1 MKKKIIILGICLVLA
16 AGTVAAVASGAYN
29 NQNIDIKSTLSKVF
43 SSEKSEGSLVQ
54 KDSVQ
59 TDSIS
64 LNDDQNKSVI
74 STDISDETIALYPS
88 NFYSMVEILKSNIS
102 DTASIAD
109 ILASYLYLRDIYGL
123 NNEQLEY
130 IAGLITNGAD
140 PNSILDIAYFWADT
154 CEDITIIEQIYNK
167 KGDYEG
173 GRFWIENAYNN
184 ITKNVHGVLK
194 SEEINNYLSLG
205 VTVSDIQNANILSRK
220 GVYSIKQILDRIA
233 GGDTMINIINEVYG
247 TSISQPVSLFGI
259 SENKKPDES
268 ILNSKELAALENK
281 QIEESASEILSD
293 EKTAERLVEKRNE
306 KNAELVKQLINEGI
320 LEGRIDKDL
329 GVVFDE

>member
-1 MKKKIIILGICLVLA
+1 MKRKIIILGICLVLA
-16 AGTVAAVASGAYN
+16 AGTVAAVASDVYN
-29 NQNIDIKSTLSKVF
+29 KQNIDIKSTLSKVF
-43 SSEKSEGSLVQ
+43 SSEKSEESLVQ
-54 KDSVQ
+54 NDRVQ
-59 TDSIS
+59 TDAIS
-64 LNDDQNKSVI
+64 LNSDENKSVM
-74 STDISDETIALYPS
+74 STDITGQNVVLYPS
-88 NFYSMVEILKSNIS
+88 NFYSMVEKLKTNIS
-102 DTASIAD
+102 DTSSIAD
-109 ILASYLYLRDIYGL
+109 ILSSYLYLRDIYGL

-130 IAGLITNGAD
+130 IAGLIINGAD
-140 PNSILDIAYFWADT
+140 PNSILDTAYFWVDT

-184 ITKNVHGVLK
+184 VTNNVHGVLE

-205 VTVSDIQNANILSRK
+205 VTVSDIQNANTLSRK

-233 GGDTMINIINEVYG
+233 GGDTMINIMNEVYG

-259 SENKKPDES
+259 SENEES
-268 ILNSKELAALENK
+268 DDGILNSKELAALENK

>member
-1 MKKKIIILGICLVLA
+1 MKRKIIILGICLVLA
-16 AGTVAAVASGAYN
+16 AGTVAAVASDVYN
-29 NQNIDIKSTLSKVF
+29 KQNIDIKSTLSKVF
-43 SSEKSEGSLVQ
+43 SSEKSEESLVQ
-54 KDSVQ
+54 NDRVQ
-59 TDSIS
+59 TDAIS
-64 LNDDQNKSVI
+64 LNSDENKSVM
-74 STDISDETIALYPS
+74 STDITGQNVVLYPS
-88 NFYSMVEILKSNIS
+88 NFYSMVEILKTNIS
-102 DTASIAD
+102 DTSSIAD
-109 ILASYLYLRDIYGL
+109 ILSSYLYLRDVYGL

-130 IAGLITNGAD
+130 IAGLIINGAD
-140 PNSILDIAYFWADT
+140 PNNILDIAYFWVDT

-184 ITKNVHGVLK
+184 VTNNVHGVLE

-233 GGDTMINIINEVYG
+233 GGDTIINIMNEVNG

-259 SENKKPDES
+259 SENEESDES
-268 ILNSKELAALENK
+268 ILYCKELAALENK
-281 QIEESASEILSD
+281 QIEESASEFLSD
-293 EKTAERLVEKRNE
+293 EKTAEKLVEKRNE
-306 KNAELVKQLINEGI
+306 KNAELVKQLISEGI

>member
-1 MKKKIIILGICLVLA
+1 MKRKIIILGICLVLA
-16 AGTVAAVASGAYN
+16 AGTVAAVASDVYN
-29 NQNIDIKSTLSKVF
+29 KQNIDIKSTLSKVF
-43 SSEKSEGSLVQ
+43 SSEKSEESLVQ
-54 KDSVQ
+54 NDRVQ
-59 TDSIS
+59 TDAIS
-64 LNDDQNKSVI
+64 LNSDENKSVM
-74 STDISDETIALYPS
+74 STDITGQNVVLYPS
-88 NFYSMVEILKSNIS
+88 NFYSMVEILKTNIS

-109 ILASYLYLRDIYGL
+109 ILSSYLYLRDVYGL

-130 IAGLITNGAD
+130 IAGLIINGAD
-140 PNSILDIAYFWADT
+140 TNNILDIAYFWVDT

-184 ITKNVHGVLK
+184 VTNNVHGVLE

-233 GGDTMINIINEVYG
+233 GGDTIINIMNEVYG

-259 SENKKPDES
+259 SENEESDEG

-281 QIEESASEILSD
+281 QIEESASEFLSD
-293 EKTAERLVEKRNE
+293 EKTAEKLVEKRNE
-306 KNAELVKQLINEGI
+306 KNAELVKQLISEGI

>member
-1 MKKKIIILGICLVLA
+1 MKRKIIILGICLVLA
-16 AGTVAAVASGAYN
+16 AGTVAAVASDVYN
-29 NQNIDIKSTLSKVF
+29 KQNIDIKSTLSKVF
-43 SSEKSEGSLVQ
+43 SSEKSEESLVQ
-54 KDSVQ
+54 NDRVQ
-59 TDSIS
+59 TDAIS
-64 LNDDQNKSVI
+64 LNSDENKSVM
-74 STDISDETIALYPS
+74 STDITGQNVVLYPS
-88 NFYSMVEILKSNIS
+88 NFYSMVDILKSDIS
-102 DTASIAD
+102 DTSSIAD
-109 ILASYLYLRDIYGL
+109 ILSSYLYLRDIYGL
-123 NNEQLEY
+123 NNKQLEY
-130 IAGLITNGAD
+130 IAGLIINGAD
-140 PNSILDIAYFWADT
+140 PNNILNIAYFWVDT

-184 ITKNVHGVLK
+184 VTNNVHGVLE

-220 GVYSIKQILDRIA
+220 GVYSIKQILDKIA
-233 GGDTMINIINEVYG
+233 GGDTMINIMNEVYG

-259 SENKKPDES
+259 SENKES
-268 ILNSKELAALENK
+268 DDNLLNCKELAALENK

-293 EKTAERLVEKRNE
+293 EKTSERLVEKRNE
-306 KNAELVKQLINEGI
+306 KNAELVKQLIDEGI

>member
-16 AGTVAAVASGAYN
+16 AGTVAAVASDVYN
-29 NQNIDIKSTLSKVF
+29 KQNIDIKSTLSKVF
-43 SSEKSEGSLVQ
+43 SSEKSEESLVQ
-54 KDSVQ
+54 NDRVQ
-59 TDSIS
+59 TGAIS
-64 LNDDQNKSVI
+64 LNSDENKSVM
-74 STDISDETIALYPS
+74 STDITGQNVVLYPF

-102 DTASIAD
+102 DTANIAD
-109 ILASYLYLRDIYGL
+109 ILSSYLYLKDVYGL
-123 NNEQLEY
+123 NDEQLEY
-130 IAGLITNGAD
+130 IAGLIINGAD
-140 PNSILDIAYFWADT
+140 PNNILDIAYFWVDT

-167 KGDYEG
+167 KDDYEG

-184 ITKNVHGVLK
+184 VTNNVHGVLE

-205 VTVSDIQNANILSRK
+205 VTVSDIQNANIMSRK

-233 GGDTMINIINEVYG
+233 GGDTIINIMNEVYG
-247 TSISQPVSLFGI
+247 TSISQPVNLFGI
-259 SENKKPDES
+259 SENEES
-268 ILNSKELAALENK
+268 GEGILNSKELAALENK

>member
-1 MKKKIIILGICLVLA
+1 MKRKIIILGICLVLA
-16 AGTVAAVASGAYN
+16 AGTVAAVASDVYN
-29 NQNIDIKSTLSKVF
+29 KQNIDIKSTLSKVF
-43 SSEKSEGSLVQ
+43 SSEKFEEGLVQ
-54 KDSVQ
+54 NDRVQ
-59 TDSIS
+59 TDAIS
-64 LNDDQNKSVI
+64 LNSDENKSVK
-74 STDISDETIALYPS
+74 STNITGQNVVLYPS
-88 NFYSMVEILKSNIS
+88 NFYSMVEILKTNIS

-109 ILASYLYLRDIYGL
+109 ILSSYLYLRDIYEL

-130 IAGLITNGAD
+130 IAGLIINGAD
-140 PNSILDIAYFWADT
+140 PNNILDIAYFWVDT

-184 ITKNVHGVLK
+184 VTNNVHGVLE

-220 GVYSIKQILDRIA
+220 GVYSIKQILDKIA
-233 GGDTMINIINEVYG
+233 GGDTMINIMNEVYG

-259 SENKKPDES
+259 GENEESDES

-293 EKTAERLVEKRNE
+293 EKTSERLVEKRNE
-306 KNAELVKQLINEGI
+306 KNAELVKQLIDEGI

>member
-1 MKKKIIILGICLVLA
+1 MKKKIITLGICLVLA
-16 AGTVAAVASGAYN
+16 AGTVAAVASDVYN
-29 NQNIDIKSTLSKVF
+29 KQNIDIKSTLSKVF
-43 SSEKSEGSLVQ
+43 SSEKSEESLVQ
-54 KDSVQ
+54 NDRVQ
-59 TDSIS
+59 TGAIS
-64 LNDDQNKSVI
+64 LNSDENKSVV
-74 STDISDETIALYPS
+74 STDITGQNVVLYPS

-102 DTASIAD
+102 DTSSIAD
-109 ILASYLYLRDIYGL
+109 ILSSYLYLRDIYGL

-130 IAGLITNGAD
+130 IAGLIINGAD
-140 PNSILDIAYFWADT
+140 PNSILDTAYFWVDT

-184 ITKNVHGVLK
+184 VTNNVHGVLE

-205 VTVSDIQNANILSRK
+205 VTVSDIQNANTLSRK

-233 GGDTMINIINEVYG
+233 GGDTMINIMNEVYG

-259 SENKKPDES
+259 SENEES
-268 ILNSKELAALENK
+268 DDGILNSKELAALENK

-293 EKTAERLVEKRNE
+293 EKTAERLVEKEMKKMLNW
-306 KNAELVKQLINEGI
+306 
-320 LEGRIDKDL
+320 
-329 GVVFDE
+329 

>member
-1 MKKKIIILGICLVLA
+1 MKKKIIILGICLLIAVC
-16 AGTVAAVASGAYN
+16 TVAAAAGNVYN
-29 NQNIDIKSTLSKVF
+29 YQNIDIKSTLSNVF
-43 SSEKSEGSLVQ
+43 SSKKSEKSFVRNDGDQ
-54 KDSVQ
+54 IGA
-59 TDSIS
+59 IS
-64 LNDDQNKSVI
+64 LNSDENKSVM
-74 STDISDETIALYPS
+74 STDITGQNVVLYPS
-88 NFYSMVEILKSNIS
+88 NFYLMVEKLKTNIS
-102 DTASIAD
+102 DTSSIAE
-109 ILASYLYLRDIYGL
+109 ILSSYLYLRDIYEL

-130 IAGLITNGAD
+130 IAGLIINGAD
-140 PNSILDIAYFWADT
+140 PNSILDIAYFWVDT

-184 ITKNVHGVLK
+184 VTNNVHGVLE

-220 GVYSIKQILDRIA
+220 GVYSIKQILDKIA
-233 GGDTMINIINEVYG
+233 GGDTMINIMNEVYG
-247 TSISQPVSLFGI
+247 TSISQTVSLFGI
-259 SENKKPDES
+259 SENEES
-268 ILNSKELAALENK
+268 GDNILNCKELAALENK

-293 EKTAERLVEKRNE
+293 EKTSERLVEKRNE
-306 KNAELVKQLINEGI
+306 KNAELVKQLISEGI

>member
-1 MKKKIIILGICLVLA
+1 MKKKIITLGICLVLA
-16 AGTVAAVASGAYN
+16 AGTVAAVASDVYN
-29 NQNIDIKSTLSKVF
+29 KQNIDIKSTLSKVF
-43 SSEKSEGSLVQ
+43 SSEKSEESLVQ
-54 KDSVQ
+54 NDRVQ
-59 TDSIS
+59 TGAIS
-64 LNDDQNKSVI
+64 LNSDENKSVV
-74 STDISDETIALYPS
+74 STDITGQNVVLYPS

-102 DTASIAD
+102 DTSSIAD
-109 ILASYLYLRDIYGL
+109 ILSSYLYLRDIYGL

-130 IAGLITNGAD
+130 IAGLIINGAD
-140 PNSILDIAYFWADT
+140 PNSILDTAYFWVDT

-184 ITKNVHGVLK
+184 VTNNVHGVLE

-205 VTVSDIQNANILSRK
+205 VTVSDIQNANTLSRK

-233 GGDTMINIINEVYG
+233 GGDTMINIMNEVYG

-259 SENKKPDES
+259 SENEES
-268 ILNSKELAALENK
+268 DDGILNSKELAALENK
-281 QIEESASEILSD
+281 QIGESASEILSD

>member
-1 MKKKIIILGICLVLA
+1 MKRKIIILGICLVLA
-16 AGTVAAVASGAYN
+16 AGTVAAVASDVYN
-29 NQNIDIKSTLSKVF
+29 KQNIDIKSTLSKVF
-43 SSEKSEGSLVQ
+43 SSEKSEESLVQ
-54 KDSVQ
+54 NDRVQ
-59 TDSIS
+59 TDAIS
-64 LNDDQNKSVI
+64 LNSDENKSVM
-74 STDISDETIALYPS
+74 STDITGQNVVLYPS
-88 NFYSMVEILKSNIS
+88 NFYSMVEILKTNIS
-102 DTASIAD
+102 DTSSIAD
-109 ILASYLYLRDIYGL
+109 ILSSYLYLRDVYGL

-130 IAGLITNGAD
+130 IAGLIINGAD
-140 PNSILDIAYFWADT
+140 PNNILDIAYFWVDT

-184 ITKNVHGVLK
+184 VTNNVHGVLE

-233 GGDTMINIINEVYG
+233 GGDTIINIMNEVYG

-259 SENKKPDES
+259 SENEES
-268 ILNSKELAALENK
+268 DDGILNSKELAVLENK

>member
-1 MKKKIIILGICLVLA
+1 MKKKIITLGICLVLA
-16 AGTVAAVASGAYN
+16 AGTVAAVASDVYN
-29 NQNIDIKSTLSKVF
+29 KQNIDIKSTLSKVF
-43 SSEKSEGSLVQ
+43 SSEKSEESLVQ
-54 KDSVQ
+54 NDRVQ
-59 TDSIS
+59 TGAIS
-64 LNDDQNKSVI
+64 LNSDENKSVV
-74 STDISDETIALYPS
+74 STDITGQNVVLYPS

-102 DTASIAD
+102 DTSSIAD
-109 ILASYLYLRDIYGL
+109 ILSSYLYLRDIYGL

-130 IAGLITNGAD
+130 IAGLIINGAD
-140 PNSILDIAYFWADT
+140 PNSILDTAYFWVDT

-184 ITKNVHGVLK
+184 VTNNVHGVLE

-205 VTVSDIQNANILSRK
+205 VTVSDIQNANTLSRK

-233 GGDTMINIINEVYG
+233 GGDTMINIMNEVYG

-259 SENKKPDES
+259 SENEES
-268 ILNSKELAALENK
+268 DDGILNSKELAALENK